1 MNQKLLLV
9 VNEDRFFLS
18 HRKNIAFAAQKDGWD
33 VAIVCKDTGQR
44 KDVEA
49 LGLKM
54 IDLPINPTGRNFI
67 QELKTCWFLYRLYR
81 KNKGAVVHHVGLKN
95 ILWGGL
101 VAKLV
106 DVHGVVN
113 AVSGLGTL
121 FNGDQPS
128 MMARAVMRVM
138 RFSNSRKNV
147 VVIFQ
152 NHEDEGLFYKYQV
165 VKSGQSAFIKGSG
178 VDLKDFEYTPDPVM
192 TDDVMHIIF
201 TARMVRE
208 KGVMVL
214 IKAAEKLRKAYEGKI
229 DFWLCGRLSTT
240 PKSLTE
246 EELRSHCDGR
256 YIQWLE
262 FRSDVKNL
270 MQKAS
275 IVAFPSWYREGVP
288 KSLIEACASG
298 RPIVTC
304 NSIGC
309 KDVVDD
315 GVNGFLIPVRDSDAL
330 ADKLR
335 ILIEDKALRIK
346 MGKAARE
353 KAEREFSLDKVVQKH
368 LEIYQSLI
376 SDKAD

>member
-1 MNQKLLLV
+1 MKKLLMI

-18 HRKNIAFAAQKDGWD
+18 HRKEIAIAALQAGWD
-33 VAIVCKDTGQR
+33 VTIVCKDTGR
-44 KDVEA
+44 LREVED
-49 LGLKM
+49 LGLKV
-54 IDLPINPTGRNFI
+54 IELPINPTGRNFI
-67 QELKTCWFLYRLYR
+67 QELKTFGFLFRLYR
-81 KNKGAVVHHVGLKN
+81 KNKDAVVHHVGLKN

-106 DVHGVVN
+106 GVCGVVN

-128 MMARAVMRVM
+128 KVARTIMRVM
-138 RFSNSRKNV
+138 GFSNSRKNV
-147 VVIFQ
+147 VTIFQ
-152 NHEDEGLFYKYQV
+152 NHEDEGLFYRYRV
-165 VKSGQSAFIKGSG
+165 VKPGQSAFIKGSG
-178 VDLKDFEYTPDPVM
+178 VDLNDFAYTPDPVM
-192 TDDVMHIIF
+192 ADDVMHIIF

-214 IKAAEKLRKAYEGKI
+214 IKAAEKLRKAYETKI
-229 DFWLCGRLSTT
+229 DFWLCGRLSAT

-262 FRSDVKNL
+262 FRSDVKEL
-270 MQKAS
+270 LQKAS

-335 ILIEDKALRIK
+335 ILIEDKDLRIK

-353 KAEREFSLDKVVQKH
+353 KAEREFSLDNVVQKH

-376 SDKAD
+376 NDEAD